1 MIYRLSSLFEEDI
14 LDSVE
19 MDLVSESGLDDI
31 IDEFNES
38 FADNRIHL
46 FENTD
51 NMPKM
56 AKNVKDVNTDDDSDE
71 LMGDLDDDEIIDY
84 VESEGK

>member
-1 MIYRLSSLFEEDI
+1 MLYRLNSLFEEDI

-19 MDLVSESGLDDI
+19 MDLISESELDYI

-38 FADNRIHL
+38 FIDNRVHL

-51 NMPKM
+51 DMSKM

>member
-19 MDLVSESGLDDI
+19 MDLISESGLDDI

-38 FADNRIHL
+38 FVDNRIHL

-51 NMPKM
+51 NMLKM

>member
-1 MIYRLSSLFEEDI
+1 MLYRLNSLFEEDI

-19 MDLVSESGLDDI
+19 MDLISESELDDI

-38 FADNRIHL
+38 FIDNRIHL

-51 NMPKM
+51 DMSKM
-56 AKNVKDVNTDDDSDE
+56 TKNIKDVNTDDDSDE

>member
-14 LDSVE
+14 MDSVE
-19 MDLVSESGLDDI
+19 MDLISESGLDDI

-38 FADNRIHL
+38 FVDNRIHL

-51 NMPKM
+51 DMPKM
-56 AKNVKDVNTDDDSDE
+56 TKNVKDVNTDDDSDE

>member
-19 MDLVSESGLDDI
+19 MDLISESGLDDI

-38 FADNRIHL
+38 FVDNRIHL

-51 NMPKM
+51 DMTKM
-56 AKNVKDVNTDDDSDE
+56 TKNVKDVNTDDDSDE

>member
-19 MDLVSESGLDDI
+19 MDLISESGLDDI

-38 FADNRIHL
+38 FVDNRIHL
-46 FENTD
+46 FKNTD
-51 NMPKM
+51 NMLKM

>member
-14 LDSVE
+14 MDSVE
-19 MDLVSESGLDDI
+19 MDLISESGLDDI

-38 FADNRIHL
+38 FIDNRIHL

-51 NMPKM
+51 DMPKM
-56 AKNVKDVNTDDDSDE
+56 TKNVKDVNTDDDSDE

>member
-19 MDLVSESGLDDI
+19 IDLISESGLDDI

-51 NMPKM
+51 DMSKM
-56 AKNVKDVNTDDDSDE
+56 TKNVKDVNTDDDSDE

>member
-1 MIYRLSSLFEEDI
+1 MLYRLNSLFEEDI

-19 MDLVSESGLDDI
+19 MDLISESELDYI

-38 FADNRIHL
+38 FIDNRVHL
-46 FENTD
+46 FENID
-51 NMPKM
+51 DMSKM
-56 AKNVKDVNTDDDSDE
+56 TKNVKDVNTDDDSDE

>member
-19 MDLVSESGLDDI
+19 MDLISESGLDDI

-38 FADNRIHL
+38 FTDNRIHL

-51 NMPKM
+51 NMSKM
-56 AKNVKDVNTDDDSDE
+56 TKNVKDVNTDDDSDE